1 MPKSV
6 IVHLFLCDSGK
17 KTVKMP
23 KWEKPSSRTAFSN
36 VRRGAGAVRQ
46 KRLRHLRKRISI
58 FPLLTIIYT
67 PLLKFTLKNIIK
79 SKIKNPPVFI
89 VPRSVWRKKR
99 LTKPLWGVIIYIERE
114 GLRRVSDYRITR
126 KPFRTG
132 DKRGSNA
139 ESGSA
144 LAEHGGTL
152 GLQQN
157 MLQTVG
163 SAHDAPRRSA
173 VRCDLSPPKALRA
186 RNNADGRFLPV
197 FCFS

>member
-6 IVHLFLCDSGK
+6 IVHLFLWDSGK
-17 KTVKMP
+17 KTVKIP

-67 PLLKFTLKNIIK
+67 RLLKLSLNNSVKQKNAKKSGFLMSDLFDAKNDWQSRFEVLLYILKEKDWGAFLIIL
-79 SKIKNPPVFI
+79 SLV
-89 VPRSVWRKKR
+89 
-99 LTKPLWGVIIYIERE
+99 
-114 GLRRVSDYRITR
+114 
-126 KPFRTG
+126 PFRTG